1 MKKKIRSILKKF
13 LRIVLPE
20 SIKDL
25 FRRLIRRNVATTVNK
40 KYGRGISDFKDKYYG
55 KRCFIIGNGP
65 SLLTE
70 DVEQLSGEI
79 TFASHFIFKLFD
91 KTNWRPTFYCVEDI
105 ELLENNVK
113 DIMEFENDYCHGFFT
128 GNCYENLPK
137 NFLRNKKNDFWLI
150 DQADWKDYPDFSM
163 CADKYIAEG
172 YTVTYAI
179 IQLAVY
185 MGFSEIY
192 LLGVDHFYESGNSYS
207 DAIGEMDI
215 YNIPQTD
222 RTTLSY
228 IKARQ
233 VCEQKGIKIMNATRG
248 GHLEVFER
256 VNFDQIIGEKN
267 EQE

>member
-1 MKKKIRSILKKF
+1 MGKKIRSFFKKIF
-13 LRIVLPE
+13 KKVLPE
-20 SIKDL
+20 GIKEP
-25 FRRLIRRNVATTVNK
+25 FKKLIQRNIVNTVNK
-40 KYGRGISDFKDKYYG
+40 KYGKGIRDFKDKYQG

-65 SLLTE
+65 SLSTKDLE
-70 DVEQLSGEI
+70 KLDGEI

-91 KTNWRPTFYCVEDI
+91 KTNWRPIFYCVEDI
-105 ELLENNVK
+105 ELLEKNVM
-113 DIMEFENDYCHGFFT
+113 DIMKLEKDYCHGFFT

-137 NFLRNKKNDFWLI
+137 NFLKNKKNDFWLI
-150 DQADWKDYPDFSM
+150 DKADWKDYPDFSM

-192 LLGVDHFYESGNSYS
+192 LLGVDHFYERGNSYS
-207 DAIGEMDI
+207 DSIGEMDI

-228 IKARQ
+228 IKAKQ
-233 VCEQKGIKIMNATRG
+233 VCDQKEIKIINATRG

-256 VNFDQIIGEKN
+256 ANFEQIIGEKN